1 MSENDEPSVDLAR
14 TAVVAADTRLPETY
28 LVVVAGELAG
38 RRFRLHK
45 PRMVIGAAGR
55 GADNDIDIDL
65 ATLSARHAAVELSRD
80 GTVRVWDLRSSNG
93 TYLNDEAID
102 AAGGGLRVKSGDTIS
117 LGPDLTFALRHPGDE
132 SDTGSVSA
140 ARSALGGEQKAKR
153 RGRRRAQKTA
163 VQKTPPGIS
172 SDVPLG
178 KILGYLVSGGIV
190 VCTLFGLLN
199 DAFDFV
205 GLVKGFFGGGG

>member
-1 MSENDEPSVDLAR
+1 MSENDESAADLAR
-14 TAVVAADTRLPETY
+14 TAVVAADARLPETY
-28 LVVVAGELAG
+28 LVVAEGELAG

-55 GADNDIDIDL
+55 GANNDIDIDL

-80 GTVRVWDLRSSNG
+80 GVVRLWDLSSSNG
-93 TYLNDEAID
+93 TYLNDEPID
-102 AAGGGLRVKSGDTIS
+102 AADGGLRVNSGDTIS
-117 LGPDLTFALRHPGDE
+117 LGPDLTFALRQPGDE
-132 SDTGSVSA
+132 SEADSGTT
-140 ARSALGGEQKAKR
+140 ARKSQGHEQKPKR
-153 RGRRRAQKTA
+153 RRRAQQTA
-163 VQKTPPGIS
+163 VHNSPPGIS

-205 GLVKGFFGGGG
+205 GLVKGVFGGGG

>member
-1 MSENDEPSVDLAR
+1 MSEKDEPSVDLAR

-28 LVVVAGELAG
+28 LVVIEGELAG

-55 GADNDIDIDL
+55 GADNDIDIEL

-80 GTVRVWDLRSSNG
+80 GTVRLWDLRSSNG
-93 TYLNDEAID
+93 TYLNDEPID
-102 AAGGGLRVKSGDTIS
+102 ASGGGLRVKSGDTIS
-117 LGPDLTFALRHPGDE
+117 LGPDLTFALQHPGDE
-132 SDTGSVSA
+132 SQTGSVGA
-140 ARSALGGEQKAKR
+140 GRKALGDEQRPGR

-163 VQKTPPGIS
+163 VHSSPPGIS

-178 KILGYLVSGGIV
+178 KVLGYLVSGGIV

-205 GLVKGFFGGGG
+205 GLVKGVFGGGG